1 MLRNPLQKESGVSR
15 FWFLVENKDN
25 RFEFTFNSKLE
36 TRNRKRKKS
45 LPLLPLDSWKM
56 IAESY
61 QFRLSAMMF
70 GQYLIMGS
78 WAVTLST
85 FLMSVPTRGGL
96 NFPAAHMGWIYST
109 MALAA
114 ILAPIFTGFLADR
127 LFAAEKVMGVLH
139 LLGSLLLG
147 AAAWWCFEQ
156 QPKIESAYRNA
167 AAAELID
174 GVPVL
179 ELELHSLQTT
189 EPGDQQRVVESLQ
202 RVNRAPEVTDAVDE
216 TFFPLFL
223 LMFAYAFC
231 NTTGITLSNVIAF
244 RNIRDSRRAFARVRL
259 CGTFGWLVAGI
270 QLELFW
276 NTVAPTQL
284 VLASGGSLIFGF
296 YCLTLPH
303 TPPSGRTK
311 SIREALGLT
320 ALGIFRDPSIRVL
333 MLCALAICGVQQ
345 FYGLYSNLF
354 LKSLG
359 ARYPAA
365 VQTLAQV
372 SEIICMA
379 LAPFALQRFGLK
391 ATLALGLSAWMV
403 RNSIFA
409 SGWLPG
415 VVMFGLPLHG
425 LSYAFFVMVASIY
438 VDGKAPADAR
448 ASAQAIFT
456 FATLGAGPL
465 VGNWLSARVIQAR
478 SVGDIVDWPSFWVW
492 PASISA
498 AILVTYLVL
507 FRETEESSLLSGTK
521 ERS

>member
-1 MLRNPLQKESGVSR
+1 
-15 FWFLVENKDN
+15 
-25 RFEFTFNSKLE
+25 
-36 TRNRKRKKS
+36 
-45 LPLLPLDSWKM
+45 
-56 IAESY
+56 
-61 QFRLSAMMF
+61 MMF

-109 MALAA
+109 IALGA
-114 ILAPIFTGFLADR
+114 IIAPLFTGFLADR

-139 LLGSLLLG
+139 LVGSVLLG

-179 ELELHSLQTT
+179 EFEMPLLES
-189 EPGDQQRVVESLQ
+189 EGQQRVLESLQ

-244 RNIRDSRRAFARVRL
+244 RNIRDSQRAFGRVRL

-276 NTVAPTQL
+276 NTVSPTQL
-284 VLASGGSLIFGF
+284 ALASGASLVFGF

-303 TPPSGRTK
+303 TAPTGTTK

-333 MLCALAICGVQQ
+333 MFCALAICGVQQ

-359 ARYPAA
+359 TRYPAA

-379 LAPFALQRFGLK
+379 LTPIALQRLGLK
-391 ATLALGLSAWMV
+391 ATLGLGLSAWMV

-425 LSYAFFVMVASIY
+425 VSYAFFVMVASIY
-438 VDGKAPADAR
+438 VDGKAPAEAR

-465 VGNWLSARVIQAR
+465 VGNWLSAHVMASR

-492 PASISA
+492 PASISGA
-498 AILVTYLVL
+498 VLCTYLLL
-507 FRETEESSLLSGTK
+507 FRETGESSLPSAPKQRT
-521 ERS
+521 